1 MAGVY
6 VPRSPTSGVLYA
18 VVRTHL
24 ADFLAAVDAR
34 TDGSG
39 LPPFVTAEFRK
50 FLRCGVLAHG
60 FARVRCRDCAFE
72 RLALLYHEVLA
83 PNARWRGGGARRGGE
98 HGSPSRGVRDTGR
111 RSRVR

>member
-1 MAGVY
+1 MKRRAGWNRAIGLAPSPLRAHRVAGVY

-50 FLRCGVLAHG
+50 FLRCGVLAHRSDG
-60 FARVRCRDCAFE
+60 IAAAAADPIE
-72 RLALLYHEVLA
+72 
-83 PNARWRGGGARRGGE
+83 PGAR
-98 HGSPSRGVRDTGR
+98 D
-111 RSRVR
+111 